1 MIRWAVIASTLW
13 SVVAFAQADT
23 PAVEAAGAGAA
34 SESDARGAWLETAAA
49 AVAAG
54 DWVAAAAAY
63 GAVVREDPAPVEPWY
78 RLGVAHALAGDAASA
93 AVAFRQVRERA
104 PEFPEIDASIAAA
117 DARAARDEAEAID
130 PPGVLDDPAM
140 RAQAREAALED
151 ERWMSALRLE
161 LVGALGEAPGA
172 DQLAFTAEGD
182 LLAAA
187 IAAEQF
193 LAADPGD
200 TDRYLRVARAWWLA
214 ADAERASYYLGVY
227 ETLGGDPAE
236 AADLYSSLR
245 AVGR

>member
-49 AVAAG
+49 AVMDG

-63 GAVVREDPAPVEPWY
+63 GAAVREDPAPVEPWY

-104 PEFPEIDASIAAA
+104 PEFPEIDARIAAA

-151 ERWMSALRLE
+151 
-161 LVGALGEAPGA
+161 
-172 DQLAFTAEGD
+172 
-182 LLAAA
+182 
-187 IAAEQF
+187 
-193 LAADPGD
+193 
-200 TDRYLRVARAWWLA
+200 
-214 ADAERASYYLGVY
+214 
-227 ETLGGDPAE
+227 
-236 AADLYSSLR
+236 
-245 AVGR
+245 